1 MIYWPSA
8 QQVES
13 QVLNDDNILYL
24 KSIVKYTYEVF
35 IEIFYGL
42 SLDENKS
49 PFGRKKLLSDGNV
62 NSPRGEKN

>member
-1 MIYWPSA
+1 MIYWPSE
-8 QQVES
+8 QQVER

-35 IEIFYGL
+35 IEIFYGS

-49 PFGRKKLLSDGNV
+49 PFGRKNFSVTVTLT
-62 NSPRGEKN
+62 PRGEGGN